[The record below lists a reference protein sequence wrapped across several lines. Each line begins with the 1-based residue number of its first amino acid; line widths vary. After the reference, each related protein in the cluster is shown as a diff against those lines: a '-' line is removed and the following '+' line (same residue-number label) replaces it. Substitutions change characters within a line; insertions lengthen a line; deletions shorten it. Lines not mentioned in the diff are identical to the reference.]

1 MTKEMLST
9 LAPAQRRAIEIAR
22 SVAQE
27 KGIRP
32 YLVGGPVRDLLLG
45 RLAIDIDLTLEEGGS
60 TFARS
65 LAKAVEGRVRS
76 FPQFLTYKVLADGL
90 PEFDIATTRKE
101 RYRKPGALPTVM
113 AGKLRD
119 DLVRRDFSINAIA
132 LDLADETLHDPT
144 GGVSDLHSRVVRVL
158 HGGSFADDPTRIFRA
173 VRLACRLGFSL
184 DENTARLMHEAIDD
198 GALSTVSRE
207 RLWRE
212 LFLAIDE
219 PKAPAILTELRRNG
233 ALDLLVGA
241 ARDHTTSLERRLERS
256 LDEAQRDE
264 TIDRHV
270 LLAGLLLAGAEGDPT
285 QLEGAGFSHKRL
297 RSVLQIARDLPAVE
311 RDLEQAGSEA
321 LRFRIFKAQSK
332 EALAV
337 MAADCSGIAE
347 EIMRFRSFRE
357 FSLSVKGNDLQVPPG
372 PHVARALERTR
383 EAVWFGQIT
392 QQEAPA
398 FATKLALKYLSREE
412 LSGPK

>member
-1 MTKEMLST
+1 MTNEMLST
-9 LAPAQRRAIEIAR
+9 LAPAPRRAIEIAR

-90 PEFDIATTRKE
+90 PEFDIATARRE
-101 RYRKPGALPTVM
+101 RYRKPGALPTVT

-144 GGVSDLHSRVVRVL
+144 GGVADLHSRVVRVL
-158 HGGSFADDPTRIFRA
+158 HDGSFADDPTRIFRA

-198 GALSTVSRE
+198 GALGTVSRE

-241 ARDHTTSLERRLERS
+241 ARDHMSLERRLERS

-270 LLAGLLLAGAEGDPT
+270 LLTGLLLAGTEGDAT
-285 QLEGAGFSHKRL
+285 ALEGTGFSHKRL

-337 MAADCSGIAE
+337 MAADRSGIAE
-347 EIMRFRSFRE
+347 EIVRFRSFRE
-357 FSLSVKGNDLQVPPG
+357 FSLPVKGNDLQVPPG

-398 FATKLALKYLSREE
+398 FATELALKYLSREE
-412 LSGPK
+412 QSGPK

>member
-9 LAPAQRRAIEIAR
+9 LAPAPRRAIEIAR

-90 PEFDIATTRKE
+90 PEFDIATARRE
-101 RYRKPGALPTVM
+101 RYRKPGALPTVT

-144 GGVSDLHSRVVRVL
+144 GGVADLHSRVVRVL
-158 HGGSFADDPTRIFRA
+158 HDGSFADDPTRIFRA

-241 ARDHTTSLERRLERS
+241 ARDYTSLERRLERS
-256 LDEAQRDE
+256 LDEAQGDE
-264 TIDRHV
+264 TIDRHA
-270 LLAGLLLAGAEGDPT
+270 LFTGLLLAGTEGDAT
-285 QLEGAGFSHKRL
+285 MLEGTGFSHKRL

-321 LRFRIFKAQSK
+321 LRFRIFKTQSK

-337 MAADCSGIAE
+337 MAADRSGIAE
-347 EIMRFRSFRE
+347 EIVRFRSFRE
-357 FSLSVKGNDLQVPPG
+357 FSLPVKGNDLQVPPG

-412 LSGPK
+412 QSGPK

>member
-1 MTKEMLST
+1 MTNEMLST

-76 FPQFLTYKVLADGL
+76 FPQFLTYKVLAHGL
-90 PEFDIATTRKE
+90 PEFDIATARKE
-101 RYRKPGALPTVM
+101 RYRKPGALPTVT

-144 GGVSDLHSRVVRVL
+144 GGVADLHSRVVRVL
-158 HGGSFADDPTRIFRA
+158 HDGSFADDPTRIFRA

-184 DENTARLMHEAIDD
+184 DENTTRLMHEAIDD

-219 PKAPAILTELRRNG
+219 PKAPAILMELRRSG
-233 ALDLLVGA
+233 ALDLLLGS
-241 ARDHTTSLERRLERS
+241 ARDHTNLEMRLERS

-270 LLAGLLLAGAEGDPT
+270 LLTGLLLAGTEIDAT
-285 QLEGAGFSHKRL
+285 QLEGAGFSQKRL
-297 RSVLQIARDLPAVE
+297 RSVLQIAHDLPAVE
-311 RDLEQAGSEA
+311 RDLDQAGSET
-321 LRFRIFKAQSK
+321 LRFRIFRAQSK

-337 MAADCSGIAE
+337 MAADRSGIAE
-347 EIMRFRSFRE
+347 EIVRFRSFRE

-383 EAVWFGQIT
+383 EAVYFGQIT
-392 QQEAPA
+392 QPEALA
-398 FATKLALKYLSREE
+398 FATKLALKYLSPEE
-412 LSGPK
+412 QSGPK

>member
-9 LAPAQRRAIEIAR
+9 LAPAPRRAIEIAR

-90 PEFDIATTRKE
+90 PEFDIATARRE
-101 RYRKPGALPTVM
+101 RYRKPGALPTVT

-119 DLVRRDFSINAIA
+119 DLMRRDFSINAIA

-144 GGVSDLHSRVVRVL
+144 GGVADLHSRVVRVL
-158 HGGSFADDPTRIFRA
+158 HDGSFADDPTRIFRA

-219 PKAPAILTELRRNG
+219 PKASAILMELRRNG
-233 ALDLLVGA
+233 ALDLLLGA
-241 ARDHTTSLERRLERS
+241 AGDHTSLERRLERS
-256 LDEAQRDE
+256 LDAAQGDE

-270 LLAGLLLAGAEGDPT
+270 LLTGLLLAGTEGDAT

-297 RSVLQIARDLPAVE
+297 RNVIQIARDLPAFE

-337 MAADCSGIAE
+337 MAADRSGIAE
-347 EIMRFRSFRE
+347 EIVRFRSFRE
-357 FSLSVKGNDLQVPPG
+357 FSLPVKGNDLQVPPG

-412 LSGPK
+412 QSGPK

>member
-9 LAPAQRRAIEIAR
+9 LAPAPRRAIEIAR

-90 PEFDIATTRKE
+90 PEFDIATARRE
-101 RYRKPGALPTVM
+101 RYRKPGALPTVT

-144 GGVSDLHSRVVRVL
+144 GGVADLHSRVIRVL
-158 HGGSFADDPTRIFRA
+158 HAGSFADDPTRIFRA

-184 DENTARLMHEAIDD
+184 DENSARLMHEAIDD

-241 ARDHTTSLERRLERS
+241 ARDHTSLERRLERS

-264 TIDRHV
+264 TIDRYA
-270 LLAGLLLAGAEGDPT
+270 LFTGLLLAGTEGDAT
-285 QLEGAGFSHKRL
+285 MLEGTGFSHKRL

-337 MAADCSGIAE
+337 MAADRSGIAE
-347 EIMRFRSFRE
+347 EIVRFRSFRE
-357 FSLSVKGNDLQVPPG
+357 FSLPVKGNDLQVPPG

-412 LSGPK
+412 QSGPK

>member
-1 MTKEMLST
+1 MTNEMLST
-9 LAPAQRRAIEIAR
+9 LAPAPRRAIEIAR

-90 PEFDIATTRKE
+90 PEFDIATARRE
-101 RYRKPGALPTVM
+101 RYRKPGALPTVT

-144 GGVSDLHSRVVRVL
+144 GGLADLHSRVVRVL
-158 HGGSFADDPTRIFRA
+158 HDGSFADDPTRIFRA

-241 ARDHTTSLERRLERS
+241 ARDHMSLERRLERS

-270 LLAGLLLAGAEGDPT
+270 LLTGLLLAGTEGDAT
-285 QLEGAGFSHKRL
+285 ALEGTGFSHKRL

-337 MAADCSGIAE
+337 MAADRSGIAE
-347 EIMRFRSFRE
+347 EIVRFRSFRE
-357 FSLSVKGNDLQVPPG
+357 FSLPVKGNDLQVPPG

-398 FATKLALKYLSREE
+398 FATELALKYLSREE
-412 LSGPK
+412 QSGPK

>member
-9 LAPAQRRAIEIAR
+9 LAPAPRRAIEIAR

-90 PEFDIATTRKE
+90 PEFDIATARRE
-101 RYRKPGALPTVM
+101 RYRKPGALPTVT

-144 GGVSDLHSRVVRVL
+144 GGVADLHSRVVRVL
-158 HGGSFADDPTRIFRA
+158 HDGSFADDPTRIFRA

-219 PKAPAILTELRRNG
+219 PKAPAILMELRRNG
-233 ALDLLVGA
+233 ALDLLLGA
-241 ARDHTTSLERRLERS
+241 AGDHTSLERRLERS
-256 LDEAQRDE
+256 LDAAQGDE

-270 LLAGLLLAGAEGDPT
+270 LLTGLLLAGTEGDAT

-297 RSVLQIARDLPAVE
+297 RNVIQIARDLPAFE

-337 MAADCSGIAE
+337 MAADRSGIAE
-347 EIMRFRSFRE
+347 EIVRFRSFRE
-357 FSLSVKGNDLQVPPG
+357 FSLPVKGNDLQVPPG

-412 LSGPK
+412 QSGPK